1 MNIKRFTAV
10 AIAAA
15 MVLSMTA
22 CANSENPNDGTE
34 NVSGN
39 IKIKTDYKAMW
50 KVLPEI
56 EETPIENLVYEYDV
70 KLAGMT
76 VTGYK
81 AQSPKVRIPDKIEGE
96 PVVGVNLK
104 DSTITE
110 IIMPD
115 TVKRAV
121 LNKTCLQYANYPLS
135 LDTNEAFNGS
145 AIEAIYIPK
154 GITAIPSSA
163 FKNCSSLKTINL
175 PEGITAIPDSA
186 FENCRSL
193 QTINLPDTLTS
204 LEHSCFY
211 NCNSLKSLTLPDNVS
226 YLGSYWIYDAD
237 IEDYAAVITYKGKN
251 YTPEK
256 YNELYYLVCYR
267 DGLMIK
273 DGVLLDSIEDI
284 SEAVIP
290 DTVTKINKGAFSN
303 RKNLRSVIIPNS
315 VIEIGSSA
323 FSGSE
328 NVVVTYKGKTY
339 NYEHL
344 SDLLFDAINLG
355 ESGMLIENGVLKD
368 VSKELTEVVI
378 PDNTTIIENAFQGC
392 INLVKVTLPDTAHT
406 IDKSAFEDC
415 TNVKVTY
422 KGKTYNYEQLE
433 DLYNL
438 INYGDSSISAL
449 KVLTYPTKGYT
460 PPFEMSSKGV
470 YMVNL
475 DTYSVIVSQNSNE
488 KLYPNSTTMIM
499 TCLVALENVKDF
511 NAKVNCP
518 YDCFN
523 EFHSGNLNFMGTSNV
538 GIEPMQDN
546 LTYWDCI
553 NAIML
558 GSGCEAANIIA
569 YNVGGGSI
577 DNFVD
582 MMNKTA
588 QKIGCKNTHFSNA
601 HGLFDEDNYTTA
613 YDLYLITKYAIDNL
627 PGFTEICNT
636 HQYDMPSNSSNPN
649 GYSITPIMAGSIDK
663 YYLKNGN
670 AISETRSLVTTETQ
684 NGYAYLIVTLGA
696 PYNSYAYDDHNN
708 LYYWVSDNFEYKRIV
723 DDNQLVTS
731 ATVKNGVSYSIDVV
745 TEGALYW
752 LIPKNSELTV
762 NKVMPNIDPILAP
775 VREGKYVGYL
785 EVRLGEEIIARVPL
799 VTKGV
804 VLRQDADDTSN

>member
-1 MNIKRFTAV
+1 MGIRKTIAV
-10 AIAAA
+10 VITAA
-15 MVLSMTA
+15 MVMSMTA
-22 CANSENPNDGTE
+22 CANNEKPSGEDKTQSGSSATNS
-34 NVSGN
+34 SGN
-39 IKIKTDYKAMW
+39 YPDKPFGLGDDIPEPPKQVSMW
-50 KVLPEI
+50 DVLPEI
-56 EETPIENLVYEYDV
+56 PVTDASAFIYKYDSE
-70 KLAGMT
+70 LGGMV
-76 VTGYK
+76 VTDYLRE
-81 AQSPKVRIPDKIEGE
+81 SPKVRIPDKLEGE
-96 PVVGVNLK
+96 PVVVVSFGGVKKEITQLVMPDSVNEFRLSTTIKNTLQYVNVPNSDTTLTGNRGYDVLRDCKNIQIVYYKGKTYDYEHIEWLYDAVNLGESGMLIEKRILK
-104 DSTITE
+104 DVSRELTK
-110 IIMPD
+110 
-115 TVKRAV
+115 VV
-121 LNKTCLQYANYPLS
+121 
-135 LDTNEAFNGS
+135 
-145 AIEAIYIPK
+145 
-154 GITAIPSSA
+154 
-163 FKNCSSLKTINL
+163 
-175 PEGITAIPDSA
+175 IPDSVISIDSEA
-186 FENCRSL
+186 FRDCTS
-193 QTINLPDTLTS
+193 LTS
-204 LEHSCFY
+204 V
-211 NCNSLKSLTLPDNVS
+211 T
-226 YLGSYWIYDAD
+226 
-237 IEDYAAVITYKGKN
+237 
-251 YTPEK
+251 
-256 YNELYYLVCYR
+256 
-267 DGLMIK
+267 
-273 DGVLLDSIEDI
+273 
-284 SEAVIP
+284 IP
-290 DTVTKINKGAFSN
+290 DSVT
-303 RKNLRSVIIPNS
+303 
-315 VIEIGSSA
+315 EIGSSA
-323 FSGSE
+323 FNGCTSLTSAI
-328 NVVVTYKGKTY
+328 YKGKTY
-339 NYEHL
+339 DRKHIGELY
-344 SDLLFDAINLG
+344 DAINLG
-355 ESGMLIENGVLKD
+355 ESGMNIKGGILKD
-368 VSKELTEVVI
+368 VSPSLTEVAI
-378 PDNTTIIENAFQGC
+378 PDGVAIIENAFSGC
-392 INLVKVTLPDTAHT
+392 TNLTSVTLPDSVHT
-406 IDKSAFEDC
+406 IDNSAFSAC
-415 TNVKVTY
+415 KNVKVTY
-422 KGKTYNYEQLE
+422 KGKTYNYEQLD

-438 INYGDSSISAL
+438 INYGDSSIGAL

-475 DTYSVIVSQNSNE
+475 GTDSVVVSQNSNE

-523 EFHSGNLNFMGTSNV
+523 EFHSGNLNFMGASNV

-613 YDLYLITKYAIDNL
+613 YDLYLITKYAIDNF

-649 GYSITPIMAGSIDK
+649 GYSITKNNKSIMAGSIDK

-670 AISETRSLVTTETQ
+670 AISGTRSLVTTETQ
-684 NGYAYLIVTLGA
+684 NGYTYLIVTLGA
-696 PYNSYAYDDHNN
+696 PYNSYAYEDHNN

-723 DDNQLVTS
+723 DDNQRVTS
-731 ATVKNGVSYSIDVV
+731 ATVKNGVGDSIDVV
-745 TEGALYW
+745 TKGALYW

-775 VREGKYVGYL
+775 VWKGKYVGYL